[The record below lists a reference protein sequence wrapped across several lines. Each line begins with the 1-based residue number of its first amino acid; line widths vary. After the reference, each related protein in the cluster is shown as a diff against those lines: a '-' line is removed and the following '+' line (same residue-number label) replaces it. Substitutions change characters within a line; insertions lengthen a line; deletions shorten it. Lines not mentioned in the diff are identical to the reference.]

1 MLFTTLFLTILIGLI
16 GGIVGGALGL
26 AGSAVMLPLLVLANI
41 LPDYK
46 TIIGTLLFTILP
58 PLSILA
64 VIEYGKRKQINYT
77 IGVILFIAYMVGAY
91 FGSLI
96 NVNYSDKTLVYWS
109 SITLFLTAIGLLYVD
124 YKL

>member
-1 MLFTTLFLTILIGLI
+1 MLFTTIILTILIGLF

-26 AGSAVMLPLLVLANI
+26 AGTAVMLPLLVLANI

-64 VIEYGKRKQINYT
+64 VIEYGKRKQIHYT

-91 FGSLI
+91 FGALI
-96 NVNYSDKTLVYWS
+96 NVKYSDKTLIYWS
-109 SITLFLTAIGLLYVD
+109 AITLFLTAIGLLYVD

>member
-1 MLFTTLFLTILIGLI
+1 MLFTTIILTILIGLF

-26 AGSAVMLPLLVLANI
+26 AGTAVMLPLLVLANI

-64 VIEYGKRKQINYT
+64 VIEYGKRKQIHYT

-91 FGSLI
+91 FGALI
-96 NVNYSDKTLVYWS
+96 NVKYSDKTLIYWS